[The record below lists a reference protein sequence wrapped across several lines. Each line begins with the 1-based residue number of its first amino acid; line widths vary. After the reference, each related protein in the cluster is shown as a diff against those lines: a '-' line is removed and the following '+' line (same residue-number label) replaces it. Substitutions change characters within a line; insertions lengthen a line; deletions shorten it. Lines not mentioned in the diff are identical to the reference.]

1 MILICDRTESARAA
15 GIREMLY
22 RAGCPAA
29 VLALSDYREIMP
41 ARLIVTFT
49 DALDA
54 LRKTPLDDLHAIA
67 LGEGFVNSALNAQ
80 SLRNE
85 DELPKVIRRELL
97 IRSGIG
103 SDAVTPF
110 GVFAHPSV
118 FLAKDFFEIRGF
130 RVEPTKAEYMI
141 FKYLMSDYGRG
152 RYLPPEVILKFCF
165 PSNKLRDES
174 SAISVHI
181 SNLNKKARNA
191 CGDGIIETMRY
202 SGYRASVP
210 L

>member
-29 VLALSDYREIMP
+29 VLALSDYRQSMP
-41 ARLIVTFT
+41 ARMIVTFT
-49 DALDA
+49 DALDV
-54 LRKTPLDDLHAIA
+54 LRRTPLDDLHAIA
-67 LGEGFVNSALNAQ
+67 IGEGFVNSALNAQ
-80 SLRNE
+80 ALRNE
-85 DELPKVIRRELL
+85 KDLPEAVRRELL
-97 IRSGIG
+97 ARSGIG

-110 GVFAHPSV
+110 GVFGHPSV
-118 FLAKDFFEIRGF
+118 FFSKDFFEIRGF
-130 RVEPTKAEYMI
+130 RIEPTKAEYMI
-141 FKYLMSDYGRG
+141 FKYLMSDYGNG
-152 RYLPPEVILKFCF
+152 RYLPPDVILKFCF

-191 CGDGIIETMRY
+191 CGEGIIETMRY

-210 L
+210 V